1 MSKNI
6 NPHQRRVFEEGK
18 LFPIQMPMTPML
30 LSMTHSRKRKA
41 SVMKSS
47 ETLKEVII
55 MPNPSNKLNRPMSK
69 PTIMQHSRGFDRL
82 TQRQRS

>member
-18 LFPIQMPMTPML
+18 LSLIQMPTTPML
-30 LSMTHSRKRKA
+30 LLMTPSQKRKA
-41 SVMKSS
+41 LAMNSS
-47 ETLKEVII
+47 ATPKEVII

-82 TQRQRS
+82 TQRQRP